1 MIVWKLTLSQF
12 LSKELKETG
21 ETAIPVEQFLAAALH
36 PPYWYEGAE
45 VELESHPGFAT
56 APAKRPGMPLSLE
69 YQVLLQK
76 SEYGWTPVGAYV
88 DDTVMVAEAVQRK
101 GLGAELVLR
110 CAPHRKVPK
119 RRAVSPSGLATLK
132 SAYRLAVQRAIAD
145 GKDVPAGVRSEYIP

>member
-76 SEYGWTPVGAYV
+76 IGIRMDARRRICGRYRDGGGSSATEGAWSG
-88 DDTVMVAEAVQRK
+88 TGAALRPASK
-101 GLGAELVLR
+101 G
-110 CAPHRKVPK
+110 
-119 RRAVSPSGLATLK
+119 S
-132 SAYRLAVQRAIAD
+132 
-145 GKDVPAGVRSEYIP
+145 

>member
-1 MIVWKLTLSQF
+1 
-12 LSKELKETG
+12 
-21 ETAIPVEQFLAAALH
+21 
-36 PPYWYEGAE
+36 
-45 VELESHPGFAT
+45 
-56 APAKRPGMPLSLE
+56 MPLSLE

-119 RRAVSPSGLATLK
+119 RRTVSPSGLATLK

-145 GKDVPAGVRSEYIP
+145 GKNVPAGVRSEYML